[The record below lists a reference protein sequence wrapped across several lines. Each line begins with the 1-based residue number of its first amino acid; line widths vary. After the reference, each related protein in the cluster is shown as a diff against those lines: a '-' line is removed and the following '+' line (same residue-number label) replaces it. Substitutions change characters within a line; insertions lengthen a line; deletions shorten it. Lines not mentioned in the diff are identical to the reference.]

1 MTSRTEA
8 TDLFYSHMEG
18 LAQRIGGFKHLTD
31 PTLARHCPKA
41 GLYFFFERGELRP
54 NGRPRVVRIGTHALT
69 PSSKTTLWSRLRH
82 HMGRTG
88 GSNPGGGNHRGSI
101 FRRHVGSALLNQR
114 GDTDL
119 LGSWM
124 APDPVPDYVHSERAL
139 EVEVSRVIREMPFLW
154 LGVPTRRDGSSD
166 RGLLERNLISLL
178 STLAAPRRRP
188 AQRGSADMPLHARY
202 ASPPSGT
209 STTSTMPTS
218 SAHWPCCNPTC
229 VQQRRQMALLRP
241 QAVQVLL
248 GSTKFHST

>member
-178 STLAAPRRRP
+178 STLAGAKEAASSTWLGR
-188 AQRGSADMPLHARY
+188 HAVARKVRESSLWNVNHVDDAY
-202 ASPPSGT
+202 ELGALAVLQSYVR
-209 STTSTMPTS
+209 TTT
-218 SAHWPCCNPTC
+218 
-229 VQQRRQMALLRP
+229 
-241 QAVQVLL
+241 
-248 GSTKFHST
+248 